1 MWSKFWGVLYLAQN
15 SMDSLIIKT
24 DSTLSLQLVHFND
37 SVEKSQSQ
45 LQIIKWKLPV
55 DSSTRKIG
63 FQGVDSK
70 MLIKSRNFSDSIKNK
85 YNENRMLDSIS
96 NKLNKRL
103 EFSGVAP
110 NFSTKFGLT
119 NPDIPNVAKGL
130 GDIPDVDFKQFSKVS
145 DGLAGID
152 KSTILEKTGSIAKVE
167 TPEEIKEVNGLTNDM
182 NKYSQDLEKGIST
195 DTDINSLSKSGEEK
209 IMSLEQTKGIKAE
222 IAKADELKKLNDIE
236 ASKVELVT
244 KAREMAVNH
253 FAGHENEL
261 KAAIEKLSEAKSK
274 VKDPDQIVDL
284 MKKRPRLSESKT
296 FIERITPGLSLQFQ
310 GSSNFWLDMNPYLLY
325 QLTSRFTIGAG
336 WNDRFSYS
344 FKKESFNKLE
354 RIYGYRGMVHFRMK
368 EYLWLVAEAERMYVI
383 SSQNKNIAERTW
395 VVTYFGGIKT
405 DIRINDH
412 LKTSIQLL
420 YNVLDTN
427 RESPYLGKVNSRIGL
442 EYRFLSKRIERE
454 RHN

>member
-1 MWSKFWGVLYLAQN
+1 
-15 SMDSLIIKT
+15 MDSLRVKT
-24 DSTLSLQLVHFND
+24 DSTLSLQLVHFSD
-37 SVEKSQSQ
+37 SVEKSLSQ
-45 LQIIKWKLPV
+45 FQIIGWRLPV
-55 DSSTRKIG
+55 DSSTRKVG

-70 MLIKSRNFSDSIKNK
+70 MLSKTRNFSDSIKNK
-85 YNENRMLDSIS
+85 YSHNDNRMLDSIS

-103 EFSGVAP
+103 DFPGVAP
-110 NFSTKFGLT
+110 NFSTQFGLT
-119 NPDIPNVAKGL
+119 NPNIPSVATGLSDIPE
-130 GDIPDVDFKQFSKVS
+130 VDLNQFSKVS

-152 KSTILEKTGSIAKVE
+152 KSTILEKAGSITKVE
-167 TPEEIKEVNGLTNDM
+167 TPEEIKEVNDLTNDM
-182 NKYSQDLEKGIST
+182 NKYSESLEKGIGT
-195 DTDINSLSKSGEEK
+195 DTDINSLSKKGEEK

-236 ASKVELVT
+236 ASKVQLQT
-244 KAREMAVNH
+244 KARDMAVNH

-284 MKKRPRLSESKT
+284 MKKRPRVSESKT
-296 FIERITPGLSLQFQ
+296 YVERITPGLSLQFQ

-368 EYLWLVAEAERMYVI
+368 EYFWLVAEAERMYVI
-383 SSQNKNIAERTW
+383 SSQNKNIAGRTW
-395 VVTYFGGIKT
+395 VVTYFGGVKT
-405 DIRINDH
+405 DIRINEH

-442 EYRFLSKRIERE
+442 EYRFLSKRIKHEQ
-454 RHN
+454 HNYN